1 MRPVHIMLALLVVVL
16 WGVNFVF
23 IDIGLRDWP
32 PMLLAAARFTFVVIP
47 AIVFVRF
54 PRGSF
59 GRILLIGV
67 FMTAGQFALLYT
79 AMSLGL
85 PAGLA
90 SIVIQIQAAF
100 TAIVAALALRE
111 GPRRRQAGGS
121 VIGGSGLAVLGL
133 GPQEAPGGG
142 QVVGSV
148 VGLAGLAVLG
158 RGLRAAG
165 PGAAFLLALAAA
177 LSWAAGNVI
186 ARGVGAGINGVQMTV
201 WSAAVAPIPLV
212 ALSTL
217 IDGPAEVAE
226 ALMHPTWGVAASV
239 VYTAGLASL
248 VGYVIWNSLLA
259 RFPAAQAAP
268 FSLLV
273 PVVGVLSAWVF
284 LGERPTGAEIIG
296 GTLLVLAVAV
306 TTGVMTTLA
315 RRLPGRGRRAD
326 RAVID
331 ESVTSSTD
339 PAPNCRSAGT
349 RPSETPTPRGRR
361 SARSSV
367 RAG

>member
-100 TAIVAALALRE
+100 TVIVAALALRE
-111 GPRRRQAGGS
+111 VPRRRQVLGI
-121 VIGGSGLAVLGL
+121 VIGVSGLAVIGL
-133 GPQEAPGGG
+133 SLQA
-142 QVVGSV
+142 
-148 VGLAGLAVLG
+148 AV
-158 RGLRAAG
+158 
-165 PGAAFLLALAAA
+165 PVAAFLIALAAA
-177 LSWAAGNVI
+177 LSWAVGNVI
-186 ARGVGAGINGVQMTV
+186 ARGVGEGINGVQMTV

-212 ALSTL
+212 ALSML

-259 RFPAAQAAP
+259 RFPAAQVAP

-296 GTLLVLAVAV
+296 GTLLVLGVAV

-315 RRLPGRGRRAD
+315 RSLPGRGRRAD

-339 PAPNCRSAGT
+339 PAPNCR
-349 RPSETPTPRGRR
+349 
-361 SARSSV
+361 
-367 RAG
+367 